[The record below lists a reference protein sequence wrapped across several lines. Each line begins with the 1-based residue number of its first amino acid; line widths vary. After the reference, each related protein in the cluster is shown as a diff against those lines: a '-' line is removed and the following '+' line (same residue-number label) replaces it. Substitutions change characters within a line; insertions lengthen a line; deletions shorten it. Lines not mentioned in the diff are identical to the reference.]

1 MSGYT
6 GSRRLAAFA
15 RARRGATRTPG
26 PHLAIPV
33 DQLADRP
40 ASSRVATRPFDFRAW
55 LEAWQEEFVFF
66 RVDQAARIE
75 YISPSVQAI
84 LNYEPSEI
92 VGRSY
97 REFFDPTHPLCDQL
111 RDLSNRMLA
120 HDAPESKR
128 CIARRRDGQYV
139 FFLLRERDVFDEY
152 GGPLGKEVMAQEVTR
167 RVEAELWLRQSERKY
182 RRLVEGFRGDYIIYT
197 RDAKGLLTYVSP
209 SIESVLGYPREEVL
223 GRNWRMLTGTP
234 LAEAA
239 EVLDRRTSEEN
250 GRQLLQVVLEVPRR
264 NGEKRILEVQ
274 EWGIFGVDGR
284 CLAME
289 GIAKDV
295 TTAHRSEAEVRH
307 LKEDL
312 ERRVALRTDELSRIN
327 EELRASEKRYR
338 NVVETQSEFIVR
350 WTPDGRRTFVNDA
363 YCRFLGL
370 PAEELLGSNV
380 MPDVHPDDR
389 HLVGKFIANPAQD
402 QSMAPGEARMIAA
415 DGSVRW
421 TQWISRTEFD
431 DAGRPTE
438 FQSVGRDVTELK
450 LAADLLRQKES
461 HLAHLARLAT
471 MGEMVAGI
479 AHELN
484 QPLHAAKT
492 FAEAARRHLDSGR
505 DDATE
510 RAIECSKEISQAIV
524 RTVEIIRRLR
534 EFTKAS
540 PVKLESLDLN
550 EVVEGAV
557 EIVSHVIR
565 KTEAGLRLDL
575 AANLPEVAG
584 DRIQLEQVFV
594 NLLQNAC
601 DALHDTPVSER
612 QLVVRTF
619 DCESKVCLEITDT
632 GCGVP
637 AANASRVFDAF
648 FTTKSDGM
656 GMGLSLCKSIAEA
669 HQMHIEFWPND
680 NDRGTTFRVSVPTR
694 THN

>member
-1 MSGYT
+1 M
-6 GSRRLAAFA
+6 
-15 RARRGATRTPG
+15 
-26 PHLAIPV
+26 AIPV
-33 DQLADRP
+33 DRLNERT
-40 ASSRVATRPFDFRAW
+40 ASSRVASRPFDFRAW

-66 RVDQAARIE
+66 RVDQAANIE

-84 LNYEPSEI
+84 LNYEPAEI
-92 VGRSY
+92 VGRNY

-111 RDLSNRMLA
+111 RDLSQRMLA

-128 CIARRRDGQYV
+128 CVARRRDGQYV
-139 FFLLRERDVFDEY
+139 FFLLRERDVFDEF

-234 LAEAA
+234 LMEAA
-239 EVLDRRTSEEN
+239 EVLDRRTIEEN

-264 NGEKRILEVQ
+264 DGEKRILEVQ
-274 EWGIFGVDGR
+274 EWAIFGVDGR

-295 TTAHRSEAEVRH
+295 TAAHRAEIEVRQ

-312 ERRVALRTDELSRIN
+312 ERRVALRTEELSRIN
-327 EELRASEKRYR
+327 EDLRASEKRYR

-363 YCRFLGL
+363 YCRFLGMS
-370 PAEELLGSNV
+370 AEELLGANV
-380 MPDVHPDDR
+380 MPNVHPDDR
-389 HLVGKFIANPAQD
+389 HLVNNFIANPESD
-402 QSMAPGEARMIAA
+402 PNSAPGEARMIAA
-415 DGSVRW
+415 NGAVRW
-421 TQWISRTEFD
+421 TQWITRIKSD
-431 DAGRPTE
+431 DMGRPIE

-450 LAADLLRQKES
+450 LAADMLRQKES

-505 DDATE
+505 DDATD
-510 RAIECSKEISQAIV
+510 RAVECSKEISQAIV

-540 PVKLESLDLN
+540 PVTIESLDLN
-550 EVVEGAV
+550 EVVEGAI
-557 EIVSHVIR
+557 EIVAHVIR
-565 KTEAGLRLDL
+565 KAEAGLRLDL
-575 AANLPEVAG
+575 GANLPKVAG

-594 NLLQNAC
+594 NLLQNSC

-619 DCESKVCLEITDT
+619 GCESNVCLEVTDS

-637 AANASRVFDAF
+637 AANVPRLFDAF
-648 FTTKSDGM
+648 FTTKPDGM

-669 HQMHIEFWPND
+669 HQMQIDFWPNAD
-680 NDRGTTFRVSVPTR
+680 DVGTTFRVTIPTKLAQS
-694 THN
+694 T

>member
-1 MSGYT
+1 
-6 GSRRLAAFA
+6 
-15 RARRGATRTPG
+15 
-26 PHLAIPV
+26 LAIPV
-33 DQLADRP
+33 DRLTDRP

-84 LNYEPSEI
+84 LNFEPAEI
-92 VGRSY
+92 VGRGY
-97 REFFDPTHPLCDQL
+97 HEFFDPTHPLCDQL

-152 GGPLGKEVMAQEVTR
+152 GALLGKEVMAQEVTR

-234 LAEAA
+234 LAETADL
-239 EVLDRRTSEEN
+239 LDRRTSEEN

-264 NGEKRILEVQ
+264 DGEKRILEVQ
-274 EWGIFGVDGR
+274 EWAIFGVDGR

-295 TTAHRSEAEVRH
+295 TTAHRSETEVRH

-350 WTPDGRRTFVNDA
+350 WTPDGRRTFVNEA

-370 PAEELLGSNV
+370 PAQELLGSNV

-389 HLVGKFIANPAQD
+389 HLVGKFIANSAQD
-402 QSMAPGEARMIAA
+402 QSTAPGEARIIAA

-421 TQWISRTEFD
+421 TQWITRTEFD

-461 HLAHLARLAT
+461 HLTHLARLAT

-510 RAIECSKEISQAIV
+510 RAIECCKEISQAIV

-534 EFTKAS
+534 EFTRAS

-565 KTEAGLRLDL
+565 KTEAGLKLDL

-612 QLVVRTF
+612 QLGVRTF
-619 DCESKVCLEITDT
+619 QCGPSVCLEITDT

-669 HQMHIEFWPND
+669 HQMHIEFCPNG
-680 NDRGTTFRVSVPTR
+680 NDRGTTFRVSIPPR
-694 THN
+694 TAQLT